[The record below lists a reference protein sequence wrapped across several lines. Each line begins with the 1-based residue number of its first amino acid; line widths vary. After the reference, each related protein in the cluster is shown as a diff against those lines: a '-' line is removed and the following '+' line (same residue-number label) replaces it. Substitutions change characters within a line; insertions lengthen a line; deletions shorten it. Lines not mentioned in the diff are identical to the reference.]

1 METRMRHTLLLFTVV
16 ASAWVLNCRA
26 NAIDVTITSS
36 FGEAFPINTTVTFFA
51 AATNTNGVTTYT
63 WDFDDGTASVVTS
76 VPMIDHIFTAEDLY
90 SVTVTVDNGIDVPG
104 GDLDLFEAVDQPD
117 PADATKPIGIN
128 SGDPADEN
136 PDDHFSFSLNQAQDG
151 FISASL
157 SDTAPL
163 LLRATGAF
171 ETNFGDGASGR
182 VGADLLHQYT
192 DPLKHIFILSSTN
205 NSGGSTIGN
214 LRKTLVFSNFEL
226 PDSNMDPNVVDL
238 PLLNRKL
245 KFSSLKGKFNF
256 AANSSPMSHL
266 RSVLPTPSNDTVS
279 VSWKMTLPA
288 GFDVTKQV
296 VDIAIGNVVVKVPLM
311 SNGTGVIDPLS
322 PFKSVKFK
330 FPRLKKGQSRSLAAT
345 TSIVTVKMS
354 SMDLPSLGFDT
365 EGITPHAFSTTGT
378 KGPFNRSIQ
387 VATYFAGV
395 SYSGI
400 ATVALTVSSNG
411 AFGSISGRS
420 SKP

>member
-1 METRMRHTLLLFTVV
+1 MKTRMRHTLLLFTVV
-16 ASAWVLNCRA
+16 AAAWVLNCEA
-26 NAIDVTITSS
+26 SAIDVTITSS

-63 WDFDDGTASVVTS
+63 WDFADGTAPVVTS
-76 VPMIDHIFTAEDLY
+76 VPMIDHIFTGVDLY
-90 SVTVTVDNGIDVPG
+90 TVSVSVDNGIDMPG
-104 GDLDLFEAVDQPD
+104 GDFDFFEAVDPPD

-136 PDDHFSFSLNQAQDG
+136 PDDHFSFSLIQAQDG
-151 FISASL
+151 FIDGTL
-157 SDTAPL
+157 SVTAPL
-163 LLRATGAF
+163 FLLSATGEF
-171 ETNFGDGASGR
+171 ETDFGDGVSGR

-245 KFSSLKGKFNF
+245 KFKALKGKFNF
-256 AANSSPMSHL
+256 AANTVPMSQ
-266 RSVLPTPSNDTVS
+266 RPRVLASTDDTVS
-279 VSWKMTLPA
+279 VSWTMTLPA
-288 GFDVTKQV
+288 GFDVNTQM
-296 VDIAIGNVVVKVPLM
+296 VDIAIGNVVDKVTLTN
-311 SNGTGVIDPLS
+311 NGTGVIDLPS

-330 FPRLKKGQSRSLAAT
+330 FPRLKKGQTRALAAT

-354 SMDLPSLGFDT
+354 SMNLPSQGFDT
-365 EGITPHAFSTTGT
+365 EGITPHAFNTTGS
-378 KGPFNRSIQ
+378 KGPFTRSIQ